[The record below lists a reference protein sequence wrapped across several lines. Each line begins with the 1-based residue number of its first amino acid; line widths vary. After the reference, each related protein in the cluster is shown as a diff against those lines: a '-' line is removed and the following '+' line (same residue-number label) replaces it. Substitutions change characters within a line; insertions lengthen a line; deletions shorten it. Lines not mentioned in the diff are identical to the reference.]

1 MIDLLKYL
9 FESSHES
16 FEKICNL
23 SFACIVAH
31 IAVSIQTMMLKL
43 FIAIA
48 LVAPI
53 CAVDHA
59 TIDVYATEPFPS
71 FGIYSTSNTSTS
83 TNGNVASPPVQ
94 LDNVTYEQPDA
105 FNAINGCS
113 IGNFI
118 VGFGYDTNGVENGF
132 NTIPP
137 DPSGAAGRERLVAVV
152 NAMIEVRT
160 KAGSLTYRDSLKD
173 FFSIL
178 GTSQA
183 NNRYF
188 DPKVV
193 YDEHAQRFVVVGLE
207 RNDGT
212 LVSRIL
218 LAVSKN
224 EFPAAA
230 NDWYMIAINSAV
242 SIGGVNSWA
251 DYPGFEVDEEAV
263 YITANMFGFSSGTF
277 QGTRLWIVNKGVS
290 GGFYGGRSATFA
302 TYNPYQ
308 NFGTATT
315 TMPAQ
320 VHGSGGAGIS
330 IGTFLVSIVLF
341 TDGSM
346 NVQIITVQNPL
357 GAATFTFNTVALGQ
371 VTQVSGIPDS
381 PQLGSTQL
389 IEANDYRTLDAVWRN
404 NKLWL
409 TLTVVPLASDI
420 NANQATAHWV
430 RINTSTFTLE
440 AQGNLGGEAISAQ
453 ASTMFPAVAV
463 NNQGQ
468 VAFGY
473 AASSPTIYA
482 GAYGSIF
489 LGNVEHPFTVKSGVD
504 YYVRTLGGPRNRWGD
519 YTGISV
525 DPTDGSFWIFN
536 QFADVRGAVDSFG
549 GSGRWGTAWARV
561 FCVRSIGA

>member
-1 MIDLLKYL
+1 
-9 FESSHES
+9 
-16 FEKICNL
+16 
-23 SFACIVAH
+23 
-31 IAVSIQTMMLKL
+31 MMLKS

-59 TIDVYATEPFPS
+59 TVDVYATEPFPS
-71 FGIYSTSNTSTS
+71 FGIYSTSNASTS
-83 TNGNVASPPVQ
+83 SNGNVATPPVQ
-94 LDNVTYEQPDA
+94 HDNVTYEQPDA
-105 FNAINGCS
+105 MFSTVSGCS
-113 IGNFI
+113 IDSFI

-132 NTIPP
+132 NLIPP

-183 NNRYF
+183 GNSYF

-207 RNDGT
+207 RNGGT
-212 LVSRIL
+212 SVSRIL

-224 EFPAAA
+224 ELPAAA
-230 NDWYMIAINSAV
+230 NDWYFVAINSAV
-242 SIGGVNSWA
+242 TIGTVNSWA

-263 YITANMFGFSSGTF
+263 YITANMFSFSSDTF
-277 QGTRLWIVNKGVS
+277 QGTRLWIVSKGVS
-290 GGFYGGRSATFA
+290 GGFYGGGSATFA
-302 TYNPYQ
+302 MYNPYQ
-308 NFGTATT
+308 NFGIART

-320 VHGSGGAGIS
+320 VHGSGGAGTS
-330 IGTFLVSIVLF
+330 IGTFLVSNVLYN
-341 TDGSM
+341 DGSIE
-346 NVQIITVQNPL
+346 VQVITVQNPL
-357 GAATFTFNTVALGQ
+357 GAATFTFNTVGLGQ
-371 VTQVSGIPDS
+371 ITQLIVIPGS

-389 IEANDYRTLDAVWRN
+389 IEVNDYRTLDAVWQS

-409 TLTVVPLASDI
+409 THTIVPLASDI

-440 AQGNLGGEAISAQ
+440 AQGNLGGEAFSAQ
-453 ASTMFPAVAV
+453 TSTSFPAVAV
-463 NNQGQ
+463 NSQGQ

-489 LGNVEHPFTVKSGVD
+489 LGNVEHPFTVKSGLD
-504 YYVRTLGGPRNRWGD
+504 FYVRTFSGNRNRWGD

-536 QFADVRGAVDSFG
+536 QFADVRGSVDSFG

-561 FCVRSIGA
+561 YCVRSDSIGA